1 MKKYIITSAYC
12 IFFCVLTAMGQGR
25 GLTPASPEEIS
36 KAKAAVIAQ
45 PENEEAHKA
54 YIKAAGGA
62 RPEVLKQYD
71 AWIKKYP
78 KSAIIPAAIGER
90 LANQESPKAKTYLL
104 EAIRRDPKL
113 ASAWGNLSSDAER
126 WGEFDKSTEYLAK
139 ATAAAPD
146 DPNYAFYYAMKFD
159 DTDPAKYEALCLEFI
174 KRFPESQRAAQA
186 LYWLAYRL
194 QDPAK
199 KMKYAE
205 MMSKEFP
212 PEKYNWSK
220 SGMDYYYELL
230 FPKEIDK
237 ALQLAERMKTLP
249 DAEETSQA
257 EWTRRQLVA
266 QRFKEAKALQAEPDK
281 ALALLAGLNT
291 RRDAVAAEE
300 IALLKASLEAS
311 AGRTQQ
317 AYDSLLKFQSSKP
330 SDKISKTLSTYAAR
344 LGKNEAAVQHD
355 LRTLLDQKAKQ
366 ATPFTLDAYF
376 TKNKISLSDYKGKVI
391 LLTYWFPGCGPCRGE
406 FPHFE
411 NVLKKFKGKD
421 VVYLGINIVREQD
434 PYVIPFLKSSGY
446 TFTPLAEDAKRDKGN
461 LPSPGAP
468 TNYLIDQEGRIIYSN
483 FMIHGDTER
492 MLELMIESMLRK
504 KTS

>member
-1 MKKYIITSAYC
+1 MKKYIIALAYC
-12 IFFCVLTAMGQGR
+12 IFLLAFNTMGQGR
-25 GLTPASPEEIS
+25 KPVPASPEEIG
-36 KAKAAVIAQ
+36 KAKAAVLKQ
-45 PENEEAHKA
+45 PEDAEAHKA

-62 RPEVLKQYD
+62 TPEVLKQYD
-71 AWIKKYP
+71 AWIKQYP

-90 LANQESPKAKTYLL
+90 LANQEDPKAKTYLL
-104 EAIRRDPKL
+104 EAVKRNPKL

-126 WGEFDKSTEYLAK
+126 WGEFDKATEYLAK

-159 DTDPAKYEALCLEFI
+159 DSDPAKYEALSLELI
-174 KRFPESQRAAQA
+174 KRFPESPRAAQA
-186 LYWLAYRL
+186 LYWLAFRL
-194 QDPAK
+194 KDPAK

-205 MMSKEFP
+205 MMSNEFP
-212 PEKYNWSK
+212 PEKYDWSK
-220 SGMDYYYELL
+220 YGMDYYYELL
-230 FPKEIDK
+230 FPTDIDK
-237 ALQLAERMKTLP
+237 ALQIAERMKTLP
-249 DAEETSQA
+249 NTEETRQE

-266 QRFKEAKALQAEPDK
+266 QKFKEAKALQAEPDK

-291 RRDAVAAEE
+291 RRDAAVAEE
-300 IALLKASLEAS
+300 LALLKASLEAS

-317 AYDSLLKFQSSKP
+317 AYDSLLKFQSAKP
-330 SDKISKTLSTYAAR
+330 SDEIGKAIGAYAAK
-344 LGKNEAAVQHD
+344 LGKNEAAIQRD
-355 LRTLLDQKAKQ
+355 LSTLREQKAKQ

-411 NVLKKFKGKD
+411 NVLKKFRGKD
-421 VVYLGINIVREQD
+421 VVYLGINIVRDQD

-446 TFTPLAEDAKRDKGN
+446 TFTPLAEDEKRDKGN

-468 TNYLIDQEGRIIYSN
+468 TNYLIDQDGRIIYSN
-483 FMIHGDTER
+483 FMIHGDNER
-492 MLELMIESMLRK
+492 MLELMIESMLQK